1 MEGTNETS
9 LKNSNNNNNNNSNI
23 LGAKANQKIVIVFII
38 W

>member
-9 LKNSNNNNNNNSNI
+9 LKITKNNNNNDNN